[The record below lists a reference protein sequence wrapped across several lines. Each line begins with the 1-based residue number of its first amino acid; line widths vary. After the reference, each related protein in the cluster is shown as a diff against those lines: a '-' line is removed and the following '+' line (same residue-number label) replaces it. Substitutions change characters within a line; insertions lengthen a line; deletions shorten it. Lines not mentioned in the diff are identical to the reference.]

1 MNRTTSVPTQVALFA
16 EWSQYLQR
24 RILFLLQR
32 YDHRLCHGQFRLFYS
47 QSTLPTIP
55 LLQYYDSY
63 LKVIFHKDEFFD
75 IVERI
80 NRQLKTQNSQVFTLE
95 EAPTRGEPDWQR
107 TSARSLNEFP
117 DLPPLLLE
125 TSQHQYSMQVPEN
138 LFVVAVLLNYRR
150 VIQELL
156 KQDLTEEILSNQER
170 QQFVTMNENLE
181 HLLTHPYAHELLN
194 KAANA
199 DLEQLAEQ
207 VHRRLPP
214 GNSPYREL
222 LEWWEQFQD
231 MHIGQESGR
240 RQLSLHHKP
249 GSQRTNAWLYE
260 LWIVLEIIN
269 LLAEQQHII
278 PDNLQIATDQIQA
291 QFTWNGR
298 TFLFTYNRRSDASGN
313 TIPGWQNVAAIPP
326 CYSLQCESPLQ
337 KDTQDQS
344 FWHEAS
350 VIFDVNYEIG
360 ISPGNQ
366 NPATTLRKLLGE
378 MRLYRASH
386 GVIFAPLLPD
396 PPIGEFYTYAR
407 RDTTTYTEGMSYNLS
422 DPNIRLCKLLPNR
435 DVQTLSARLQALLN
449 DLTSLE
455 TLPEHLEPVC
465 SGILLDESTVNAS
478 GTLPPTYNV
487 LCPKPHLG
495 QGVFDLVNRE
505 KHCLKDP
512 QFCHV
517 IGKTLFPPR
526 LARKNTPTD
535 FRENISELRAYGAEA
550 LQQASLAKDES
561 RYEQIQQRILQTIG
575 QTIEQYVQARGNTAQ
590 QEKYYRDGFFGIYW
604 KQDPRCLA
612 EETRHILLSGE
623 FVWDEYQGTGMK
635 DWAAPAV
642 QYCRAL
648 ETEIK
653 RRLHDHYPDLRTGFD
668 LSRSGGHMTLGAV
681 TAIYRKRKH
690 ETLASW
696 NLFMNIVKLSSCDDK
711 AFIAIIERM
720 IQEKVVDNRNAL
732 AHGGPIS
739 EDVAIKLRDS
749 IIGKL
754 NQPGI
759 LCWMA
764 EHLEPKR

>member
-1 MNRTTSVPTQVALFA
+1 MNRTTPVPTQVALFA

-32 YDHRLCHGQFRLFYS
+32 YDHQLFHGQFRLFYS

-63 LKVIFHKDEFFD
+63 LKVVFHKDEFFD

-95 EAPTRGEPDWQR
+95 EVPTRGEPDWQR

-125 TSQHQYSMQVPEN
+125 TSQHQYSLQVPEN
-138 LFVVAVLLNYRR
+138 LFVVAVLLNYRQ

-222 LEWWEQFQD
+222 LEWWEQFQA

-240 RQLSLHHKP
+240 RQLTLHHKP
-249 GSQRTNAWLYE
+249 GSQRTNTWLYE
-260 LWIVLEIIN
+260 LWIVLEVIN
-269 LLAEQQHII
+269 LLAEQQHIT
-278 PDNLQIATDQIQA
+278 PDNFQIATDQIQV

-298 TFLFTYNRRSDASGN
+298 TFLFTYHRRSDTSID
-313 TIPGWQNVAAIPP
+313 TLPGWQNVAAIPL
-326 CYSLQCESPLQ
+326 CYSLQCVSLPPD
-337 KDTQDQS
+337 DTQPKPT
-344 FWHEAS
+344 WPEAC
-350 VIFDVNYEIG
+350 VIFASNYEPA
-360 ISPGNQ
+360 SDPSSQ
-366 NPATTLRKLLGE
+366 SPATALRNLLGE
-378 MRLYRASH
+378 MRLYRAAH
-386 GVIFAPLLPD
+386 GVIFTPLLAD
-396 PPIGEFYTYAR
+396 PPMGTFYTR
-407 RDTTTYTEGMSYNLS
+407 VQRDTTAYTEGMSYNLS
-422 DPNIRLCKLLPNR
+422 NPNIRLCKLLPNR

-449 DLTSLE
+449 DLTSPE
-455 TLPEHLEPVC
+455 TLPEPLEPAC
-465 SGILLDESTVNAS
+465 YGILLDGNTDNAS
-478 GTLPPTYNV
+478 GAPPPAYNV

-495 QGVFDLVNRE
+495 EGVFDLVNRE

-512 QFCHV
+512 QLCHV

-526 LARKNTPTD
+526 LARKNTPSD
-535 FRENISELRAYGAEA
+535 FRENITELRAYGAEA

-561 RYEQIQQRILQTIG
+561 RYEQIQQRILQAIG
-575 QTIEQYVQARGNTAQ
+575 QTVEQYVQARGNTAQ
-590 QEKYYRDGFFGIYW
+590 QEKYYRDGFFGVYW

-623 FVWDEYQGTGMK
+623 FVWDEYQGIDMK

-653 RRLHDHYPDLRTGFD
+653 RRLHDHYPDPRTGFD
-668 LSRSGGHMTLGAV
+668 LSKSGGHMTLGAV

-690 ETLASW
+690 ETRDNW
-696 NLFMNIVKLSSCDDK
+696 KLFLDIVKLSACDDK
-711 AFIAIIERM
+711 DFIAIIERM
-720 IQEKVVDNRNAL
+720 INENVVNHRNAL
-732 AHGGPIS
+732 AHGGAIS
-739 EDVAIKLRDS
+739 EGIATQLRAS
-749 IIGKL
+749 IIGKPKD
-754 NQPGI
+754 PGI
-759 LCWMA
+759 LCWIA